1 MLVAYVSTGNESRQL
16 QNSHPAQ
23 RNGIYKTCPALGPP
37 LVLLLVQLLLAGDY
51 GSSLSL
57 SSTLTLSLSL
67 PDRVINLSEI

>member
-1 MLVAYVSTGNESRQL
+1 MFQLAMNLGGFKIASSTEWEM
-16 QNSHPAQ
+16 QNLSST
-23 RNGIYKTCPALGPP
+23 RSTL
-37 LVLLLVQLLLAGDY
+37 LVLLLVQLLLAGHY

>member
-1 MLVAYVSTGNESRQL
+1 MFQLAMNLGGFKIASSTAWET
-16 QNSHPAQ
+16 QNLSST
-23 RNGIYKTCPALGPP
+23 RSTL